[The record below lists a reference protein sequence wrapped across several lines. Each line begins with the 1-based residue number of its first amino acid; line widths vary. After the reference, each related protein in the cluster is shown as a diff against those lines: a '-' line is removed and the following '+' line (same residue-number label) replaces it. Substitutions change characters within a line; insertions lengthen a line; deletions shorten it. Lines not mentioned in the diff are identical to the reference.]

1 MTRIFFCAILLAHLT
16 NTIVGQELNVPPINL
31 PPALPDYFCG
41 QSESGNSWSYL
52 GPTDQLHDLDT
63 DPLIET
69 LVPYQ
74 GIVITA
80 AYHPT
85 NPSILFTAGNTSGLF
100 KSINGGTTW
109 YNVTDNLNISGL
121 GITDIEFNPVNPDI
135 MYATTGQ
142 KSNKYG
148 NYSIGIM
155 KSINGGESWTY
166 NNNLGEQIDFA
177 GTSESTLRCLTI
189 NPQNGDEIIAG
200 GFKKIYRSNDAG
212 MTWEVHNFDNSIN
225 QNESFIVG
233 NVEFDLLNSDV
244 IYASTISSISAY
256 ARFWVSE
263 DHGLT
268 WNIRTPPTDPLEVVM
283 FDVTNAAVG
292 SVFCAVVKSTSLID
306 VYRSDTQGVTWQ
318 LIQGNVTSGSS
329 GNAINFYKHEFQVSE
344 LSDQIIFHSGAR
356 MYIMFNNGTQ
366 WIKEGIH
373 SGLHDDIRDI
383 RMYSWQPGVENIL
396 LGTDGG
402 VQSTNIAIA
411 DLLAGSLLP
420 SAIGWDEK
428 NGVGLQLTQ
437 IYGLGDY
444 DRYNGFIYGAQD
456 LGVWKNMDGNTSSV
470 FSNADG
476 RFTSSNSF
484 FNSVSAYGSQLGFS
498 VNSISISA
506 LPSFTNNLG
515 NFPYTTFGG
524 DWRNLTARHQF
535 NPKDNRELISHGYQI
550 YKWTFNGTSSFVSQ
564 PSALPNVPNPDPN
577 DNGLL
582 PLSAFA
588 FAPSDNNI
596 RYCAFV
602 GTYGNSVNAILNP
615 EEPLLPNPE
624 LVVNGQ
630 LRYRLLKSTNGGV
643 SYDEDL
649 TNTLYYTQ
657 ANGTVRHVY
666 EWGAI
671 SYLMVDP
678 NNSNRVYAALAGFA
692 SDDIP
697 ERVIVSD
704 DGGLT
709 WANMSQGLSR
719 YPINQLLYQEGS
731 DEVIYAATDAG
742 VYRWNTSID
751 EWECFNN
758 GLPPCIV
765 TSMDI
770 EQCDNT
776 MTIATYGRGIWKI
789 ELPAITNDVTYT
801 SDYTIDQ
808 YEVLA
813 PQNDIVVEDGAT
825 LTVFGHVYLKP
836 EKSIIVKPGGHL
848 IMEGALLSNGCPG
861 VLAQGIVVEG
871 NPTIPQIPYGN
882 QGWVELREGTV
893 VENMHHGVL
902 CAGLQ
907 LASNSEC
914 ESDYSKTGGIVFA
927 RGAQFKNCYIG
938 AEIAYYQ
945 DYMAQPLGW
954 PRSNISNFRNCDF
967 ITDRELD
974 LSTFEAGFTPSPKAG
989 IMLKDVWKVKI
1000 FGCRF
1005 NNLSVDDPQTT
1016 FTNQHKWG
1024 KGIWATNGSFQV
1036 KDLCD
1041 DLTCAN
1047 PIHCEFTNLEFG
1059 IKAQSSDFISTFEL
1073 RNAVFTGNYCG
1084 VSSEG
1089 SLVGPFI
1096 RGNTFMVNDLP
1107 YNSDGTE
1114 VVGLNLDQT
1123 SGFHVQENYFES
1135 LSQEPGPMVIGIAL
1149 EHTTN
1154 FGAAPEDVQEA
1165 ASNIIRRNWF
1175 DGLDIGINA
1184 EGPNA
1189 IGDINNPQESY
1200 GLEFRCNKFG
1210 QISNNCERAFSL
1222 FSDTQVQQTQGEFNQ
1237 NKNAGNIFLNDFCA
1251 GDNQWEHWDNDA
1263 SSAIANYYFGS
1274 NFELIFTKPVCT
1286 QLDYSNPT
1294 EGTGA
1299 YVENITCSEEPYGV
1313 GVSNKPSPQIKEE
1326 HMVKKNALVE
1336 TQDIFHGLLDGGDML
1351 YLKSL
1356 ILNPLSESA
1365 SIRNELLQISP
1376 NISDEIWQSC
1386 FDRNPAM
1393 NPWHLTQVLL
1403 AASPLRSSVMDM
1415 LKVSNLAQTFKDMVT
1430 NGQFEGITS
1439 KEIFE
1444 SDLAGLAQ
1452 DAATLRQD
1460 LLRSYL
1466 LTEDHELSESTTVLD
1481 DFFEDNGTISDLYLR
1496 AGLKLKLND
1505 FAGTQQVLTG
1515 GSSIIPTKYHYRPLA
1530 IVLESKQIGQYPNF
1544 SPVHL
1549 QELESLAADEHQI
1562 GAAQAR
1568 AVLAMVKE
1576 ETYPIDIDT
1585 RQLSLRSSRVKLEHK
1600 PESIF
1605 SVQPNPANEHLWI
1618 TYPAIDEDTPI
1629 LLTATDMMGRV
1640 ILSQQYNSPKGLIEL
1655 NTSQWD
1661 TGLFILEFRLGE
1673 SILGTEKI
1681 EIIR

>member
-1 MTRIFFCAILLAHLT
+1 MPKLLF
-16 NTIVGQELNVPPINL
+16 IVFVCCVCSSNMSGQELQIPPVVL
-31 PPALPDYFCG
+31 PPKLPDYFC
-41 QSESGNSWSYL
+41 ESNLYNVWNYL
-52 GPTDQLHDLDT
+52 GPEDQKLGV
-63 DPLIET
+63 
-69 LVPYQ
+69 VPYQ
-74 GIVITA
+74 GIVTTT
-80 AYHPT
+80 AYHPSD
-85 NPSILFTAGNTSGLF
+85 PDIMFAAGNTSGLY
-100 KSINGGTTW
+100 KSNNGGATW
-109 YNVTDNLNISGL
+109 YNVTDDLNISGL
-121 GITDIEFNPVNPDI
+121 GITDIEFLPGMPSVI
-135 MYATTGQ
+135 YATTGQ
-142 KSNKYG
+142 RSNKYG
-148 NYSIGIM
+148 NYSIGLM
-155 KSINGGESWTY
+155 KSVNGGESWEY

-177 GTSESTLRCLTI
+177 GPSESTLRCLAI
-189 NPQNGDEIIAG
+189 NSQNSNEMIAG
-200 GFKKIYRSNDAG
+200 GFKKIYMTNDAG
-212 MTWEVHNFDNSIN
+212 VSWVVHNFDNSID
-225 QNESFIVG
+225 QDESFIVG

-263 DHGLT
+263 DHGVT
-268 WNIRTPPTDPLEVVM
+268 WNIRTPPTNPMEVVM
-283 FDVTNAAVG
+283 FDVTHAAVG
-292 SVFCAVVKSTSLID
+292 SVFCAVVKSSSLID

-318 LIQGNVTSGSS
+318 LIQSDVISGSS
-329 GNAINFYKHEFQVSE
+329 SNPINFYKHEFQVSE
-344 LSDQIIFHSGAR
+344 LSDQMIFHAGAL
-356 MYIMFNNGTQ
+356 MYIMFNNGSQ
-366 WIKEGIH
+366 WIKEAIH
-373 SGLHDDIRDI
+373 SGLHVDIRDI
-383 RMYSWQPGVENIL
+383 RMYSWQQGVENIL

-420 SAIGWDEK
+420 SAISWDEK
-428 NGVGLQLTQ
+428 NGVGLKLTQ

-444 DRYNGFIYGAQD
+444 DRYDGYVYGAQD
-456 LGVWKNMDGNTSSV
+456 LGTWRSLQN
-470 FSNADG
+470 SNPSYLLGGDG
-476 RFTSSNSF
+476 RFSSCNPF
-484 FNSVSAYGSQLGFS
+484 FNSVSVFGNQTGFLA
-498 VNSISISA
+498 NSFLLSSSPNFFSA
-506 LPSFTNNLG
+506 NVSTPFPS
-515 NFPYTTFGG
+515 
-524 DWRNLTARHQF
+524 DAAWKNLTARHQF
-535 NPKDNRELISHGYQI
+535 NPKDNRELISHGYEI
-550 YKWTFNGTSSFVSQ
+550 FRWAFNGSNNYSAQ
-564 PSALPNVPNPDPN
+564 PSTQPNVPNPDPQ
-577 DNGLL
+577 DPGLQ
-582 PLSAFA
+582 PVSAYA
-588 FAPSDNNI
+588 YAPSDNNI
-596 RYCAFV
+596 RYCAFE
-602 GTYGNSVNAILNP
+602 GTYWNSYDAPAVQQ
-615 EEPLLPNPE
+615 NPE

-643 SYDEDL
+643 SFDEDL
-649 TNTLYYTQ
+649 SNTLVFYQGQQPRY
-657 ANGTVRHVY
+657 VY
-666 EWGAI
+666 EWGGI

-678 NNSNRVYAALAGFA
+678 NNSNRVYAALAYFA
-692 SDDIP
+692 GVDVP
-697 ERVIVSD
+697 ERVIVSN

-709 WANMSQGLSR
+709 WTDMSQGLSR

-813 PQNDIVVEDGAT
+813 PQNNIVVEDGAT
-825 LTVFGHVYLKP
+825 LTVFGHIYLKP

-893 VENMHHGVL
+893 IENMHHGVL

-907 LASNSEC
+907 LASNGEC

-945 DYMAQPLGW
+945 DYMELPLGW

-974 LSTFEAGFTPSPKAG
+974 RSTFEAGFTPTPNAG

-1005 NNLSVDDPQTT
+1005 NNSSVDNSPTT
-1016 FTNQHKWG
+1016 FTDQHEWG

-1036 KDLCD
+1036 KDYCD
-1041 DLTCAN
+1041 DINCSN
-1047 PIHCEFTNLEFG
+1047 RIHSEFTNLEYG

-1096 RGNTFMVNDLP
+1096 RGNTFMINDLT

-1149 EHTTN
+1149 ENTTN
-1154 FGAAPEDVQEA
+1154 FGAAPEDLQEA
-1165 ASNIIRRNWF
+1165 ASNMIRRNWF

-1222 FSDTQVQQTQGEFNQ
+1222 FSDTQVQQSQGQIIQNQ
-1237 NKNAGNIFLNDFCA
+1237 NAGNIFLNDFCV
-1251 GDNQWEHWDNDA
+1251 GDNNWEHWDSDA
-1263 SSAIANYYFGS
+1263 SSEISKYYYGENY
-1274 NFELIFTKPVCT
+1274 EVIFTKPICES
-1286 QLDYSNPT
+1286 YSNPT
-1294 EGTGA
+1294 MGFGD
-1299 YVENITCSEEPYGV
+1299 YLENVTCEAEDFGI
-1313 GVSNKPSPQIKEE
+1313 GVSNKPSSQIKSE
-1326 HMVKKNALVE
+1326 HVVKKNALVE
-1336 TQDIFHGLLDGGDML
+1336 TQDVFHGLMDGGDFL
-1351 YLKSL
+1351 YLKNL
-1356 ILNPLSESA
+1356 ILDPLSESA

-1376 NISDEIWQSC
+1376 NISDDIWQSC
-1386 FDRNPAM
+1386 FDRDPAM
-1393 NPWHLTQVLL
+1393 NPWHLAQALI
-1403 AASPLRSSVMDM
+1403 AASPLRSTVISM
-1415 LKVSNLAQTFKDMVT
+1415 LLASDVPKPIAAVVL
-1430 NGQFEGITS
+1430 NGQYAGITS

-1444 SDLAGLAQ
+1444 SDLAGLSQ
-1452 DAATLRQD
+1452 DAESLRQEY
-1460 LLRSYL
+1460 LRSFF
-1466 LTEDHELSESTTVLD
+1466 LSDDDNLPESPASFDAFLAT
-1481 DFFEDNGTISDLYLR
+1481 NGTIADLYIR
-1496 AGLKLKLND
+1496 AGMKMKMND
-1505 FAGTQQVLTG
+1505 LTGALQVLSN
-1515 GSSIIPTKYHYRPLA
+1515 GSNMIPTKYHFHPLA
-1530 IVLESKQIGQYPNF
+1530 IALESKQTAQYPNL
-1544 SPVHL
+1544 SAVHR
-1549 QELESLAADEHQI
+1549 QELESLAFDEEQI
-1562 GAAQAR
+1562 GASQAR
-1568 AVLAMVKE
+1568 AMLSMVNE
-1576 ETYPIDIDT
+1576 ETFDMDISS
-1585 RQLSLRSSRVKLEHK
+1585 RHAILRSQKVKNETSTAPLFT
-1600 PESIF
+1600 I
-1605 SVQPNPANEHLWI
+1605 QPNPANDRIWI
-1618 TYPAIDEDTPI
+1618 TIPDYDMSEPVLISV
-1629 LLTATDMMGRV
+1629 TDMLGRV
-1640 ILSQQYNSPKGLIEL
+1640 LLSNKPMVKGGLIEMD
-1655 NTSQWD
+1655 TSQWNS
-1661 TGLFILEFRLGE
+1661 GIYILEIKAGNILLGN
-1673 SILGTEKI
+1673 EKV

>member
-1 MTRIFFCAILLAHLT
+1 MTKLTFSLLGLIYSSTILFCQPLIVPPPNQPPKLPDFFC
-16 NTIVGQELNVPPINL
+16 N
-31 PPALPDYFCG
+31 
-41 QSESGNSWSYL
+41 QSSTSNSWVYL
-52 GPTDQLHDLDT
+52 GPEDQMKN
-63 DPLIET
+63 

-74 GIVITA
+74 GIVTTT
-80 AYHPT
+80 AYHPQ
-85 NPSILFTAGNTSGLF
+85 NPEILFAAGNTSGMF
-100 KSINGGTTW
+100 KSINGGTNW

-155 KSINGGESWTY
+155 ISINGGESWTY

-177 GTSESTLRCLTI
+177 SASESTLRCLAI
-189 NPQNGDEIIAG
+189 NPQNGNEIIAG
-200 GFKKIYRSNDAG
+200 GFKKIYMTNDAG
-212 MTWEVHNFDNSIN
+212 VSWVVHNFDNSID
-225 QNESFIVG
+225 QDESFIVG

-244 IYASTISSISAY
+244 IYASTISSTSAY

-263 DHGLT
+263 DHGMT
-268 WNIRTPPTDPLEVVM
+268 WNIRTPPTNPLEVVM

-292 SVFCAVVKSTSLID
+292 SVFCAVVKSGTLID

-318 LIQGNVTSGSS
+318 LIQSDVISGST

-344 LSDQIIFHSGAR
+344 LSDQIIFHAGAR

-366 WIKEGIH
+366 WIKQGIH

-383 RMYSWQPGVENIL
+383 RMYSWQQGVENIL

-402 VQSTNIAIA
+402 VQSTDITVA
-411 DLLAGSLLP
+411 DLLGGSLLP
-420 SAIGWDEK
+420 SNINWGEK
-428 NGVGLQLTQ
+428 NGIGLQLTQ

-470 FSNADG
+470 FYHADG
-476 RFTSSNSF
+476 RFTSCNNY
-484 FNSVSAYGSQLGFS
+484 FNSVSAYGSQFELTLSSNGISTLPAFSHGLG
-498 VNSISISA
+498 
-506 LPSFTNNLG
+506 G
-515 NFPYTTFGG
+515 KPYGGG
-524 DWRNLTARHQF
+524 DWRNLSARHQF
-535 NPKDNRELISHGYQI
+535 NPKDNRELISHGYEVF
-550 YKWTFNGTSSFVSQ
+550 KWTFDGSNNYNAQ
-564 PSALPNVPNPDPN
+564 PSTQPNVPNPNPLDP
-577 DNGLL
+577 GLQ
-582 PLSAFA
+582 PVSAYA
-588 FAPSDNNI
+588 YAPSDNNI
-596 RYCAFV
+596 RYCAFE
-602 GTYGNSVNAILNP
+602 GTYWNSYDAPAVQQ
-615 EEPLLPNPE
+615 NPE
-624 LVVNGQ
+624 LVVNGE

-643 SYDEDL
+643 SFDEDL
-649 TNTLYYTQ
+649 SNTLVFYQGQQPRY
-657 ANGTVRHVY
+657 VY
-666 EWGAI
+666 EWGGI

-678 NNSNRVYAALAGFA
+678 NNSNRVYAALAYFA
-692 SDDIP
+692 GVDVP
-697 ERVIVSD
+697 ERVIVSN

-709 WANMSQGLSR
+709 WTDMSQGLSR

-742 VYRWNTSID
+742 VYRWNKAEQI
-751 EWECFNN
+751 WECFNN

-801 SDYTIDQ
+801 SDYTVDQ

-825 LTVFGHVYLKP
+825 LTVFGHIYLKP

-871 NPTIPQIPYGN
+871 NPTIPQIPHGN

-893 VENMHHGVL
+893 IENMHHGVL

-907 LASNSEC
+907 LASNGEC
-914 ESDYSKTGGIVFA
+914 ESDYSKTGGIVYA

-974 LSTFEAGFTPSPKAG
+974 RSTFEAGFTPTPKAG

-1016 FTNQHKWG
+1016 FTDQHEWG

-1036 KDLCD
+1036 KDYCD
-1041 DLTCAN
+1041 DINCSN
-1047 PIHCEFTNLEFG
+1047 PIHCEFTNLEYG

-1149 EHTTN
+1149 ESTTN

-1165 ASNIIRRNWF
+1165 ASNMIRRNWF

-1189 IGDINNPQESY
+1189 IGDISNPQESY

-1222 FSDTQVQQTQGEFNQ
+1222 FSDTEVQQSQGTFAPNL
-1237 NKNAGNIFLNDFCA
+1237 NAGNIFLNDFCD
-1251 GDNQWEHWDNDA
+1251 GDNNWEHWDNDA
-1263 SSAIANYYFGS
+1263 SSEIANYYYGS
-1274 NFELIFTKPVCT
+1274 NFEIIFTKPVCSVE
-1286 QLDYSNPT
+1286 DYSNPT

-1299 YVENITCSEEPYGV
+1299 YVENVTCPEEPFGI

-1326 HMVKKNALVE
+1326 LMVKKNALVE
-1336 TQDIFHGLLDGGDML
+1336 TQDIFHGLLDGGDMV

-1393 NPWHLTQVLL
+1393 NPWHLVQVLL
-1403 AASPLRSSVMDM
+1403 DASPLRATVVRMLLDSDM
-1415 LKVSNLAQTFKDMVT
+1415 PKPLIAMVS

-1444 SDLAGLAQ
+1444 SDLASLAQ

-1466 LTEDHELSESTTVLD
+1466 LTEDDELTESTTAMD
-1481 DFFEDNGTISDLYLR
+1481 DFLEENGTISDLYLR

-1505 FAGTQQVLTG
+1505 LTGTQQVLTG
-1515 GSSIIPTKYHYRPLA
+1515 GSNIIPTKYHYRPLA
-1530 IVLESKQIGQYPNF
+1530 IVLESKQLGQYPNF

-1549 QELESLAADEHQI
+1549 QELESLATDEHQI

-1600 PESIF
+1600 VESIF
-1605 SVQPNPANEHLWI
+1605 SVQPNPANDHLWI

-1629 LLTATDMMGRV
+1629 LITATDMMGRV
-1640 ILSQQYNSPKGLIEL
+1640 ILSRQYNSPKGLIEL

-1661 TGLFILEFRLGE
+1661 PGLFILEFRLGQ